1 MLKQAPALIFARP
14 VVISGE
20 GQLSCA
26 VADPSGHVPAIELP
40 SHVNRRRRVDWP
52 LIVGRP
58 GTAVP
63 APKLIERPIHA
74 QLAALLSAFGD
85 ILALENRDA
94 ILRRAVEVARDK
106 IGLCRAAIFL
116 FDRSRKLMLGTW
128 GSDLSGALVDERHIM
143 YSLSDT
149 DREAFRR
156 ATEEGV
162 RFTIFDGCPIVEH
175 HGPDTRVV
183 GRGWV
188 AWTPIVSAHAT
199 VGMLFNDAGLSGA
212 PVDETKQAHA
222 AILCALLATI
232 LDPVRGV
239 PGAGSAGPGQSRRQR
254 LVTTAAAMLAED
266 PTLAGQ
272 AIARRCGVTLAWFV
286 RVFKADMGM
295 SLVEYRNRLR
305 LDRVDALLRDTP
317 MPLNEAALAAGFG
330 SYAQFHRVFRKLRDA
345 APRDYLRHR
354 P

>member
-1 MLKQAPALIFARP
+1 MTPFLLRGGPQTARTY
-14 VVISGE
+14 
-20 GQLSCA
+20 
-26 VADPSGHVPAIELP
+26 IELP
-40 SHVNRRRRVDWP
+40 SPVNRRRRVDWP
-52 LIVGRP
+52 LIVGPP
-58 GTAVP
+58 GTGVP
-63 APKLIERPIHA
+63 RPKVVDRPIGA

-85 ILALENRDA
+85 VLALDNRDA

-106 IGLCRAAIFL
+106 IGLERTAIFL
-116 FDRSRKLMLGTW
+116 FDRSRNVMLGTW
-128 GSDLSGALVDERHIM
+128 GSDLRGAIVDEHQIM

-156 ATEEGV
+156 AADEGAP
-162 RFTIFDGCPIVEH
+162 FTVFDDCPIVEH
-175 HGPDTRVV
+175 HGSETRVG
-183 GRGWV
+183 GRGWG
-188 AWTPIVSAHAT
+188 AWTPIVSARAR

-239 PGAGSAGPGQSRRQR
+239 PGTGGAGPGQSRRQR
-254 LVTTAAAMLAED
+254 LVTTAAAMLADD
-266 PTLAGQ
+266 PTLAAQ
-272 AIARRCGVTLAWFV
+272 AIARRFNVTLAWFV
-286 RVFKADMGM
+286 RVFKAEMGM

-305 LDRVDALLRDTP
+305 LDRVDALLREAP
-317 MPLNEAALAAGFG
+317 MPLGEAALAAGFG

-345 APRDYLRHR
+345 APRDYLRRR